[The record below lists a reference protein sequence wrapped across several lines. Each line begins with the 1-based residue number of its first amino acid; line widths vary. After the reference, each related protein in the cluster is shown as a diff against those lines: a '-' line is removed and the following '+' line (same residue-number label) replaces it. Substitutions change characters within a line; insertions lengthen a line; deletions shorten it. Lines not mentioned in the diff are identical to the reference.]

1 MDYFSL
7 QSTLN
12 STRQRRNS
20 RFVESD
26 NNLHF
31 GIAMPCPIRSRRRT
45 LWSIWFVCC
54 ICSLPSYAAAN
65 AVLRAK
71 IVAYGSGS
79 AFAVLDQR
87 EKLKR
92 IKLAG
97 VDSPEQRQRFGPQAR
112 HLAAEWLGAS
122 AFEIIVDKTDKDGR
136 IHGRVVVDGHDV
148 GLELIKAGLA
158 WCDPADIAAI
168 PQAVREKYEREC
180 LQAKAQRR
188 GLWLDQNP
196 TPPWEQRKIPQFDP
210 LPGAKRPAGRS
221 CREIGYQSV
230 QCDDGKTYRIVG
242 SQVLGS
248 DGTTY
253 SRRGNTLTGSDGN
266 RFEQQGTSIYGTDG
280 TVCRTR
286 GKRTDCY

>member
-1 MDYFSL
+1 L
-7 QSTLN
+7 
-12 STRQRRNS
+12 
-20 RFVESD
+20 VEGD
-26 NNLHF
+26 NNRNF
-31 GIAMPCPIRSRRRT
+31 GKSMPYPFRSRRLT

-54 ICSLPSYAAAN
+54 ICSFPSYAADK

-79 AFAVLDQR
+79 AFAVLDQS

-92 IKLAG
+92 IKLTG

-122 AFEIIVDKTDKDGR
+122 AFEIIVDRTDKDGR

-148 GLELIKAGLA
+148 GFELIKAGLA
-158 WCDPADIAAI
+158 WCDPADIAEI
-168 PQAVREKYEREC
+168 PQALREKYEREC
-180 LQAKAQRR
+180 LQVKAQRR

-210 LPGAKRPAGRS
+210 LPGAERPAGRS

-242 SQVLGS
+242 RQVLGS

-266 RFEQQGTSIYGTDG
+266 RFELQGASIYGTDG

-286 GKRTDCY
+286 GKRTNCF